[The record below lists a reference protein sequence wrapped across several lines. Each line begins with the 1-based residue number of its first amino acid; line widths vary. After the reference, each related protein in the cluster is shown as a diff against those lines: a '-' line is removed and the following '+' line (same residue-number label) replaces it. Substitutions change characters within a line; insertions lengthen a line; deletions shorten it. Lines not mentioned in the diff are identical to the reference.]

1 MRRNGGDKSS
11 YMSGS
16 WVWILEISLGYGE
29 KKNSGV
35 PVGGLAVVVDE
46 STHEGKRLA
55 LIIEP
60 ELTIV

>member
-1 MRRNGGDKSS
+1 
-11 YMSGS
+11 MSGS